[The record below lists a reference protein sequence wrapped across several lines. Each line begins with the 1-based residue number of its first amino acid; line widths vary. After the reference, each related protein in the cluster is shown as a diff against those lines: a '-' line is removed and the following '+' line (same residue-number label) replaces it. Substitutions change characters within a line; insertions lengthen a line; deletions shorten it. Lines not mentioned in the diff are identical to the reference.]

1 MADVELG
8 VVREGISGALQ
19 ELNCHPSAPSEEP
32 TSVFVDLLE
41 VPRYRGGSRIFR
53 RGEGGGGGA
62 NGNAW
67 PHDHGKGEGARE
79 RMELLPCVLN
89 ICS

>member
-19 ELNCHPSAPSEEP
+19 ELAIHQLHQKSQPLCLWIYWKFPGTGVDPGFSE
-32 TSVFVDLLE
+32 
-41 VPRYRGGSRIFR
+41 
-53 RGEGGGGGA
+53 GGA
-62 NGNAW
+62 NSNAW